1 MRYVVAGSDTLQDI
15 VPKLYVEKELNRK
28 MEYVIIAVLLIALF
42 LVTLRK
48 EEKQIVFNQNINV
61 MAYNP
66 TTVAN
71 YFIKKYGENGNLT
84 PLKLIKLSY
93 IAYGWYLALTEK
105 AKELISEKPQ
115 AWELGPVFPSLYQNL
130 KEYRKSAIKEP
141 INIQTNDIISDE
153 DAKFLDRIWE
163 IYGNR
168 DGIYLSAITHTPDTP
183 WSEVYPKGFNLQI
196 PDELIFNHYKSKMKP
211 KTETAN

>member
-1 MRYVVAGSDTLQDI
+1 LQEI
-15 VPKLYVEKELNRK
+15 VRETERLKTTYRK
-28 MEYVIIAVLLIALF
+28 MIYIILAVFLTVLF

-48 EEKQIVFNQNINV
+48 EEKQIVSNQNINA

-71 YFIKKYGENGNLT
+71 YFIKKYSESGDLT

-93 IAYGWYLALTEK
+93 IAYGWYLALTEGK
-105 AKELISEKPQ
+105 KLINDKIE

-130 KEYRKSAIKEP
+130 KEYKKSAIKEP
-141 INIQTNDIISDE
+141 VKIQTNDTISDE
-153 DAKFLDRIWE
+153 DSKFLDRIWE
-163 IYGNR
+163 IYGKR

-183 WSEVYPKGFNLQI
+183 WSETYPKGFNLEI
-196 PDELIFNHYKSKMKP
+196 PDALIQAHYKSKMKP
-211 KTETAN
+211 KTETA